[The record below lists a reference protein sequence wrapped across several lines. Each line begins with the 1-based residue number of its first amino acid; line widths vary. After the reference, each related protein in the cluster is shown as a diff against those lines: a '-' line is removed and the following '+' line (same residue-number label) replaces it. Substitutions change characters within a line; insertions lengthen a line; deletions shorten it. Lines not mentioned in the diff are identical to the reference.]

1 MSQLIFQHLD
11 GGHPLPML
19 ISFYYKT
26 YVDFFERIAYNKSK
40 VANLI
45 ILISVGFV
53 PTSRQGV
60 FYTPLFF
67 YLRMTQDP

>member
-26 YVDFFERIAYNKSK
+26 YVDFFGRLVYNSNVLKD
-40 VANLI
+40 
-45 ILISVGFV
+45 ISSLLVVMLGS
-53 PTSRQGV
+53 PR
-60 FYTPLFF
+60 
-67 YLRMTQDP
+67 